1 MKTGTVVVIGLISAG
16 LVIGGT
22 VWYFNSKKPKKS
34 SDSSNDEDNKSSD
47 NTSKGEDIPD
57 ATNPVSSSSAPSKH
71 TSSSTSTASASNSS
85 SGGSASKSSTSNV
98 IDEVK
103 AKLGAGAR
111 VKDNQVF
118 APFNSNKNIAV
129 FYSNGRFSIFKIGEE
144 KKGYLIKGSFKNSG
158 LTLTPDKG
166 KAITSG
172 SVWNNLNRL
181 PIKK

>member
-1 MKTGTVVVIGLISAG
+1 MKTGTVVVIGLVSAG

-22 VWYFNSKKPKKS
+22 IWYFNSKKPKKS
-34 SDSSNDEDNKSSD
+34 SDSSSDDNKSSE
-47 NTSKGEDIPD
+47 SKSANEDIPD
-57 ATNPVSSSSAPSKH
+57 TTKTVSESSSPSK
-71 TSSSTSTASASNSS
+71 SGSSSPSKSSTSTAS
-85 SGGSASKSSTSNV
+85 SGDSTEKPSTSNV

-103 AKLGAGAR
+103 SKLGAGAR
-111 VKDNQVF
+111 IKDNQVF

-144 KKGYLIKGSFKNSG
+144 KKGFLVKGSFKNGG

-172 SVWNNLNRL
+172 SVWTNLNRL
-181 PIKK
+181 PFKK